1 MEDQKKRKKKTI
13 HQYMRSLH
21 RDIGFFVI
29 GLTVIYSLSG
39 IVLMY
44 PGTGVFKHET
54 RIEKTVSRNL
64 KADKLSRALRIKG
77 LKVVREEGEIIHFKI
92 NAHHG
97 TYNKTTGNAVYSSEK
112 VPFVLAKFNK
122 LHKAKYKANSK
133 EVVHWFVTLFGFLLI
148 FLAISSFWMFKP
160 GSKFFKRGLYISIA
174 GGLGAVILMFFR

>member
-1 MEDQKKRKKKTI
+1 MGDRKKRKKKMI
-13 HQYMRSLH
+13 HQYRIMRSLH

-29 GLTVIYSLSG
+29 GLTVIYSFSG

-44 PGTGVFKHET
+44 RETSFFKHET
-54 RIEKTVSRNL
+54 RIEKTVSQNL

-122 LHKAKYKANSK
+122 L
-133 EVVHWFVTLFGFLLI
+133 
-148 FLAISSFWMFKP
+148 P
-160 GSKFFKRGLYISIA
+160 KF
-174 GGLGAVILMFFR
+174 